1 MREKLSKAIIIKCTA
16 TVFLLFMS
24 NYVFSQVQ
32 YAKKAQTPEDKRY
45 FGDREILTD
54 SVRKANPSEK
64 KSLYL
69 IKDSLY
75 RYTLGE
81 GRSTKAGLVLVTSEG
96 IIITDPLRYSGAIWL
111 KDELKKRFNLPV
123 KYVIYSHAHYDHIG
137 GAEIFQADGAKIIA
151 QQNALEV
158 VLGEKLPT
166 AVPDITFIGH
176 EYKLQLGGQTVKLNW
191 IAPCH
196 SNSMI
201 NIYYPRQKVMHATDY
216 CPVNALPW
224 NDFTDFYYDGWIE
237 NLEWLS
243 KQDFEI
249 LEAGHY
255 EIGKKVNVALDMEY
269 LKNLHDQV
277 LDLIRRGCSWDQ
289 LYRLVKMDEKFKT
302 WIGAQDMFLR
312 NISGMYRWVSNHR
325 RGVW

>member
-1 MREKLSKAIIIKCTA
+1 
-16 TVFLLFMS
+16 
-24 NYVFSQVQ
+24 
-32 YAKKAQTPEDKRY
+32 
-45 FGDREILTD
+45 
-54 SVRKANPSEK
+54 
-64 KSLYL
+64 
-69 IKDSLY
+69 
-75 RYTLGE
+75 
-81 GRSTKAGLVLVTSEG
+81 
-96 IIITDPLRYSGAIWL
+96 
-111 KDELKKRFNLPV
+111 
-123 KYVIYSHAHYDHIG
+123 
-137 GAEIFQADGAKIIA
+137 
-151 QQNALEV
+151 
-158 VLGEKLPT
+158 
-166 AVPDITFIGH
+166 
-176 EYKLQLGGQTVKLNW
+176 
-191 IAPCH
+191 
-196 SNSMI
+196 
-201 NIYYPRQKVMHATDY
+201 MHATDY

>member
-1 MREKLSKAIIIKCTA
+1 MREKLSKAIIIKCTT

-123 KYVIYSHAHYDHIG
+123 A
-137 GAEIFQADGAKIIA
+137 
-151 QQNALEV
+151 
-158 VLGEKLPT
+158 
-166 AVPDITFIGH
+166 
-176 EYKLQLGGQTVKLNW
+176 
-191 IAPCH
+191 
-196 SNSMI
+196 
-201 NIYYPRQKVMHATDY
+201 
-216 CPVNALPW
+216 
-224 NDFTDFYYDGWIE
+224 
-237 NLEWLS
+237 
-243 KQDFEI
+243 
-249 LEAGHY
+249 
-255 EIGKKVNVALDMEY
+255 
-269 LKNLHDQV
+269 
-277 LDLIRRGCSWDQ
+277 GCS
-289 LYRLVKMDEKFKT
+289 
-302 WIGAQDMFLR
+302 
-312 NISGMYRWVSNHR
+312 
-325 RGVW
+325 